1 MNIIRATVADVPDIA
16 PLFDA
21 YRQWY
26 GKTGDLAGAS
36 VFLHERLLHSESV
49 IFLAFEN
56 DQAIGFTQLYPVFSS
71 VSMRRE
77 WILNDLFVDATMRN
91 TGAGSALLQA
101 AKDFVIGQNAKGIL
115 LETAPDNA
123 HAQYLYEKMNW
134 EKAENFY
141 YYWTA

>member
-1 MNIIRATVADVPDIA
+1 
-16 PLFDA
+16 
-21 YRQWY
+21 
-26 GKTGDLAGAS
+26 
-36 VFLHERLLHSESV
+36 
-49 IFLAFEN
+49 LAFEN

-77 WILNDLFVDATMRN
+77 WILNDLFVEATMRN

-101 AKDFVIGQNAKGIL
+101 AKDFVIGENAKGIL

-123 HAQYLYEKMNW
+123 HAQHLYEKMNW

>member
-1 MNIIRATVADVPDIA
+1 MTIIRATVNDAAIVA
-16 PLFDA
+16 PLFEA

-26 GKTGDLAGAS
+26 GKTGDLAAAIQ
-36 VFLHERLLHSESV
+36 FLTERLQHAESV
-49 IFLAFEN
+49 IFLAMHE

-77 WILNDLFVDATMRN
+77 WILNDLFIDENIRN
-91 TGAGSALLQA
+91 SGAGSALLNA
-101 AKDFVIGQNAKGIL
+101 AKDFVRTQNAKGIL

-123 HAQYLYEKMNW
+123 HAQHLYEKMDW
-134 EKAENFY
+134 QKADNSY